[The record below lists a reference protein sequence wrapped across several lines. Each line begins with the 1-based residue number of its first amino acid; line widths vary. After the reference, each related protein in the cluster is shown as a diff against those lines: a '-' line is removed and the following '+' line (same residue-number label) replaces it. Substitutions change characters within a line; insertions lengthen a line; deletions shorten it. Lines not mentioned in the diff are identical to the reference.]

1 MYGEFFNFCVSIKDV
16 HYYVTSLGNGK
27 WILYYKCHYYPLECV
42 SSFAHAE
49 RVRDVLDDGG
59 VEPWRRRW
67 ST

>member
-42 SSFAHAE
+42 SFILRPRGAGSR
-49 RVRDVLDDGG
+49 RVG
-59 VEPWRRRW
+59 
-67 ST
+67 